1 MIIRKSIP
9 AAFSTDPTS
18 VTSRLLGSRPLHFLG
33 VISYTIYMTHLVILN
48 VFTFSFGTPDKWPL
62 STYVLLAATTCV
74 VFVGTYLAWKSRPAT
89 PSETFSADGSRG
101 MLPEAAL
108 VQSASS
114 GPPTHGP
121 RAGTKVADHLNE
133 IASTID
139 RASQCERGFR
149 IWNWGLSD

>member
-74 VFVGTYLAWKSRPAT
+74 VFVGTYFGLEVPARSAIRNLQRRRLAR
-89 PSETFSADGSRG
+89 D
-101 MLPEAAL
+101 
-108 VQSASS
+108 AS
-114 GPPTHGP
+114 
-121 RAGTKVADHLNE
+121 
-133 IASTID
+133 
-139 RASQCERGFR
+139 
-149 IWNWGLSD
+149 